1 MKIMIDEKD
10 LLKIIAEN
18 LHHDEGVRLLKI
30 IKKKSATFSDDEI
43 KFTSKGVTKAYRH
56 PRECEL
62 NKGQNIDCTIDCMCP
77 PKEKIIEK
85 LKQVGK

>member
-1 MKIMIDEKD
+1 MNVMIKQEDFEW
-10 LLKIIAEN
+10 LLTFAPTTEETIK
-18 LHHDEGVRLLKI
+18 LL
-30 IKKKSATFSDDEI
+30 TRTRNFSDDEI
-43 KFTSKGVTKAYRH
+43 KFMLKGITTAYRH

-85 LKQVGK
+85 LKRVGK